1 MLDEFKTLDSVV
13 YKQLSNSLD
22 KLSHAYL
29 FNLNNNIYALDMIM
43 AFIKN
48 IICINMSDEEANIIC
63 NKIDNNNYLD
73 VKKIYPDGLWIKKE
87 QLEELQETFSTK
99 SIENNKRIYIIYEAE
114 KLNKSAGNSLLKF
127 LEEPCEGIIAIL
139 LTNNINSVLNTI
151 SSRCQIINFKKNN
164 VSEYIKYNKF
174 TNDITLNKLA
184 FTVWKIRSENIE
196 DYHREF
202 ILNTMSFVKKYE
214 DVGKKM
220 IVYTK
225 QYFHDKFKEKEE
237 VLNFFDLIILFY
249 SDVINYKINGQV
261 IYYDDYIEF
270 IKKVSNK
277 NELSKLVNKMNVILE
292 KEQLVKNN
300 VNINMLIDNMIIS
313 MEE

>member
-184 FTVWKIRSENIE
+184 FTVWKIRSENIL
-196 DYHREF
+196 R
-202 ILNTMSFVKKYE
+202 L
-214 DVGKKM
+214 
-220 IVYTK
+220 
-225 QYFHDKFKEKEE
+225 
-237 VLNFFDLIILFY
+237 
-249 SDVINYKINGQV
+249 
-261 IYYDDYIEF
+261 
-270 IKKVSNK
+270 
-277 NELSKLVNKMNVILE
+277 
-292 KEQLVKNN
+292 
-300 VNINMLIDNMIIS
+300 
-313 MEE
+313 